1 MAFVVTLLLLM
12 FGAFVVMLFQ
22 TRMQQQEMAEQLS
35 RLQKEVEQLRR
46 RQPLREQRLA
56 ESEGGGQHTSGQAV
70 PQHLG
75 QAGLQP
81 NAPSAPQPD
90 FSGWPYNPNVPTSA
104 ASGAPQPSVAA
115 FDAIPS
121 AAAGPAQSAHL
132 AAHSQPAEA
141 AVHPLPVQSGQ
152 PNPSTFEQPAAPAF
166 SGSLTAAA
174 SASGENVPP
183 APAAQPASAA
193 RQPEAAVEEHGVMPG
208 SRPGTVRIR
217 KRGSAQTAAQTPAR
231 APAQAALAAQ
241 NQAQTAAQ
249 ASAARRRR
257 VARPAGREES
267 AFAPLIDWLMHG
279 NLLLKTG
286 VVVLFLGLVFLLRF
300 ASERIHVPIEMRY
313 LSVMGSGLAAA
324 VAGWIYMI

>member
-56 ESEGGGQHTSGQAV
+56 ENEGGGQRTSGQAE

-81 NAPSAPQPD
+81 SAPSAPQPD

-104 ASGAPQPSVAA
+104 ASGASQPGVAA
-115 FDAIPS
+115 FDAISP

-141 AVHPLPVQSGQ
+141 AVHPLPAQSVQPSQ
-152 PNPSTFEQPAAPAF
+152 STFEQPAAPVF
-166 SGSLTAAA
+166 SGSLTD
-174 SASGENVPP
+174 E
-183 APAAQPASAA
+183 
-193 RQPEAAVEEHGVMPG
+193 PEG
-208 SRPGTVRIR
+208 SYDN
-217 KRGSAQTAAQTPAR
+217 QT
-231 APAQAALAAQ
+231 
-241 NQAQTAAQ
+241 
-249 ASAARRRR
+249 
-257 VARPAGREES
+257 
-267 AFAPLIDWLMHG
+267 
-279 NLLLKTG
+279 
-286 VVVLFLGLVFLLRF
+286 
-300 ASERIHVPIEMRY
+300 
-313 LSVMGSGLAAA
+313 
-324 VAGWIYMI
+324 

>member
-1 MAFVVTLLLLM
+1 MAAAQTRCDMAFVVTLLLLM

-104 ASGAPQPSVAA
+104 ASGASQPSVAA

-132 AAHSQPAEA
+132 AAHSQVAEA
-141 AVHPLPVQSGQ
+141 AVHPLPAQSGQ
-152 PNPSTFEQPAAPAF
+152 SSPSAFEQPAAPAF
-166 SGSLTAAA
+166 SGSLGFLHHC
-174 SASGENVPP
+174 SPRSPVRSPQVSSG
-183 APAAQPASAA
+183 S
-193 RQPEAAVEEHGVMPG
+193 
-208 SRPGTVRIR
+208 
-217 KRGSAQTAAQTPAR
+217 
-231 APAQAALAAQ
+231 
-241 NQAQTAAQ
+241 
-249 ASAARRRR
+249 
-257 VARPAGREES
+257 
-267 AFAPLIDWLMHG
+267 
-279 NLLLKTG
+279 
-286 VVVLFLGLVFLLRF
+286 
-300 ASERIHVPIEMRY
+300 
-313 LSVMGSGLAAA
+313 
-324 VAGWIYMI
+324 